1 MTYLKLFAVFELCKM
16 MNQEKLGLRP
26 VSKKMSYEIALEWDR
41 LAHIRHEQI
50 LSGKDLSFDRILLPT
65 ILSLAASCDWS
76 NTLDFGCGTGI
87 LSEKLAA
94 SAGQVVGVDMS
105 TVSIEIAQRQYSNIK
120 SLTFV
125 ASTIEEYAQSK
136 KNSKFSLV
144 VANMTLMD
152 TLSLSDTLSAIAR
165 LLKPSGA
172 FVFTI
177 THPCFWSMYWNYAN
191 EEWFDY
197 SKEIIIEAPFKIS
210 LEELSDN
217 ITTHVH
223 RPLQLYINA
232 LHNAGFTIDN
242 LVEPMPNQV
251 LVSQYPKRWDYPRFL
266 GMRCTQIK

>member
-1 MTYLKLFAVFELCKM
+1 M
-16 MNQEKLGLRP
+16 MKQEKAILRP
-26 VSKKMSYEIALEWDR
+26 VSKKMPHEIALEWDR

-50 LSGKDLSFDRILLPT
+50 RSGKDLSFDHILLPT
-65 ILSLAASCDWS
+65 ILSLAAPCDWS
-76 NTLDFGCGTGI
+76 NILDFGCGTGI
-87 LSEKLAA
+87 LSEKLVA
-94 SAGQVVGVDMS
+94 SAGKVVGVDMS

-152 TLSLSDTLSAIAR
+152 TLFLSDTLSAITL

-172 FVFTI
+172 LIFTI
-177 THPCFWSMYWNYAN
+177 THPCFWPLYWNYAN
-191 EEWFDY
+191 EQWFNY
-197 SKEIIIEAPFKIS
+197 SKEIVIEAPFKIS
-210 LEELSDN
+210 VEELSDN

-223 RPLQLYINA
+223 RPLKLYSNA
-232 LHNAGFTIDN
+232 LRSAGFTIDK

-251 LVSQYPKRWDYPRFL
+251 LASRYPKRWDYPRFL